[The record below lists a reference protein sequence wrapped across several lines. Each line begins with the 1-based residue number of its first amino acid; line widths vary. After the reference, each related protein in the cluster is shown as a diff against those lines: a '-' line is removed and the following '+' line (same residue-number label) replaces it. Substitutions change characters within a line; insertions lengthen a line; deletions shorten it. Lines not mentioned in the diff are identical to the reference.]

1 MKLNFLIYKDSPH
14 KIYLQLYDSIKN
26 MIETGEA
33 LPNEKLPSIR
43 QVAIKFD
50 INTLTVLK
58 AYDLLEKNNY
68 IYKLSGK
75 GCFVK
80 EKNKLISNTQKPVI
94 NNFAIINKDINFAS
108 ATPAADLYPVGI
120 FQELKYTNRIKI
132 RGF

>member
-1 MKLNFLIYKDSPH
+1 MKLNFIIYKDSPH

-43 QVAIKFD
+43 QIAIKFD

-80 EKNKLISNTQKPVI
+80 EKI
-94 NNFAIINKDINFAS
+94 N
-108 ATPAADLYPVGI
+108 LYQV
-120 FQELKYTNRIKI
+120 LKSPS
-132 RGF
+132 

>member
-43 QVAIKFD
+43 QIAIKFD

-68 IYKLSGK
+68 IFKLSGK

-108 ATPAADLYPVGI
+108 ATPAADLYPVSI
-120 FQELKYTNRIKI
+120 FQEL
-132 RGF
+132 